1 MIFIALLASR
11 YSRFLRS
18 ETTAIAF
25 TQSVCKLKSRESKD
39 CSFNLIR
46 NSRYAVLRPYILIE
60 HIFHKVEAPQNY
72 TVNVFFFK
80 LSLSSSDFQQKL

>member
-18 ETTAIAF
+18 ETIALAF

-39 CSFNLIR
+39 CSFNPLR
-46 NSRYAVLRPYILIE
+46 NSRYAVLRPFILIE
-60 HIFHKVEAPQNY
+60 HILNKVKAPQNY
-72 TVNVFFFK
+72 TANVFSEF
-80 LSLSSSDFQQKL
+80 SLSSSDFQQKL